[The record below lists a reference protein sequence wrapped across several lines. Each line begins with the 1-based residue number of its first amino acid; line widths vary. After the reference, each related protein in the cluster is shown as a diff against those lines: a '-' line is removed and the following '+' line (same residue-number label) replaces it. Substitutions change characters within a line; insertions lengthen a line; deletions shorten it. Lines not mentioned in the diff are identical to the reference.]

1 MSLALEFSGARDC
14 FNGLRKVRG
23 NRKTF
28 LRCHPTGAF
37 DHIQMFRA
45 IEW

>member
-1 MSLALEFSGARDC
+1 MSLALEFPGALNF
-14 FNGLRKVRG
+14 FNGLRKVRR
-23 NRKTF
+23 NRKPF

-37 DHIQMFRA
+37 DHIQTFRA